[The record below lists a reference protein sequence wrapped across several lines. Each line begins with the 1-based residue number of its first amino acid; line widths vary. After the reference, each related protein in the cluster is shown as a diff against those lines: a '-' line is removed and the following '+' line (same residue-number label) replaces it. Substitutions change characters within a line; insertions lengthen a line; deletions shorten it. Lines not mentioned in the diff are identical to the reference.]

1 MLLGR
6 RFQRKA
12 NGVIRLRLTRSEREL
27 LRTVRAELAD
37 LLDENPDD
45 PDLRRLFPPAH
56 VEPEREAEYRTLV
69 HDELVQRRRRAL
81 DALLETVDS
90 DMLTVDE
97 ADEWL
102 TILNDARLVLGTRLD
117 ITEETNLAAIDLRD
131 PRARERAVYIYLSW
145 LQEQLVEAIAAGID
159 PGRR

>member
-12 NGVIRLRLTRSEREL
+12 NGAIRLRLTRSEREL

-56 VEPEREAEYRTLV
+56 GEPERDADYRTLV

-81 DALLETVDS
+81 DTLLETVDS

-117 ITEETNLAAIDLRD
+117 ITEETNLAAIDPRD